1 MSERELHL
9 KTIILDAERE
19 LSQLRSE
26 SEAERRKNAQKT
38 ELEQFR
44 ANVESARAA
53 LVKTDADIDSTI
65 SAIKHEAEGGVA
77 LDKLGLGL
85 IVNDDQSKAATRSLA
100 DKLVGL
106 TLSRAVRARQL
117 CNLETKLEGMERRAA
132 QTAEPVTA

>member
-1 MSERELHL
+1 MSEREQHL

-26 SEAERRKNAQKT
+26 SEAERRKNAQKK

-65 SAIKHEAEGGVA
+65 CAIKQEAEGGVV

-100 DKLVGL
+100 DRLVGL

-117 CNLETKLEGMERRAA
+117 CNLETKLEGMERRAS
-132 QTAEPVTA
+132 QTAEMLTT